1 MKNLIE
7 AAQADKIEIL
17 THRDEGRIT
26 FVGEL
31 FVARKSFPRK
41 DIWKEVATLRKTPI
55 DESKSFK
62 EHLEE
67 LGFEYD
73 DFSQPQEDPQ
83 AAPCPNVYTI
93 TDACGH
99 FELQTEISWLCYFM
113 GLLKRMPSFY
123 AYITDEE
130 GNYSRTIYDDEGEN
144 ILYKEG
150 DPCPYVSKPY
160 KEGLLE
166 PPPPPLPYWD
176 IIVNCKKRRY
186 EEATEETK
194 QIALATYRKAQT
206 DSHTHDMLY
215 W

>member
-17 THRDEGRIT
+17 THRDKGRIT
-26 FVGEL
+26 FVGET

-73 DFSQPQEDPQ
+73 DFSQPQEEPRYE
-83 AAPCPNVYTI
+83 PSPYVYTI
-93 TDACGH
+93 SDAYGS
-99 FELQTEISWLCYFM
+99 FECNTTVPWMCYFM
-113 GLLKRMPSFY
+113 GLLNKKPSFY
-123 AYITDEE
+123 TYFTNKE
-130 GNYSRTIYDDEGEN
+130 GNYSCTIYDHDERT
-144 ILYKEG
+144 ILFKAG
-150 DPCPYVSKPY
+150 DPCPYVTKPY

-166 PPPPPLPYWD
+166 PPPPPYWD
-176 IIVNCKKRRY
+176 ITVKAQERRFK
-186 EEATEETK
+186 ESTEEERQNASEAFRRMQK
-194 QIALATYRKAQT
+194 GLISKKLFY
-206 DSHTHDMLY
+206 
-215 W
+215 